1 MDISCREWVPEAQ
14 EEAPKDV
21 DESVKTLATLQA
33 ELAMQKDA
41 NAEIS
46 KTEIST
52 TEISKA
58 ETETDEHDNTLYY
71 IGGAVAGVIGLM
83 IIT

>member
-46 KTEIST
+46 KTE
-52 TEISKA
+52 TE
-58 ETETDEHDNTLYY
+58 EDDNTLYY

>member
-1 MDISCREWVPEAQ
+1 VDISCREWVPEAQ

-46 KTEIST
+46 KTE
-52 TEISKA
+52 TE
-58 ETETDEHDNTLYY
+58 EDDNTLYY